1 MAFSTEFKDFIV
13 EQLEPLGSAL
23 VKRMFGGAGLY
34 LDGTIFALLADD
46 VLYLKVDEQN
56 RADFEA
62 EDMEP
67 LSPFEDGKLVLK
79 SYYECPPQLLEDS
92 GELCDWARKSW
103 QAGRRADAA
112 KALKKKKRPTKP

>member
-1 MAFSTEFKDFIV
+1 MAFSEEFRDFIV
-13 EQLEPLGSAL
+13 EQLEPLGTPQ

-67 LSPFEDGKLVLK
+67 FKPFEDGRMVLK
-79 SYYECPPQLLEDS
+79 SYYECPPYLLEDP
-92 GELCDWARKSW
+92 EALCDWARNSW
-103 QAGRRADAA
+103 AAGRRADAA
-112 KALKKKKRPTKP
+112 KATKKKRPQKS